1 MHIHCKAIFLVVVL
15 IAYKKCLKRTRRPH
29 TKKKTLI
36 RIERA
41 QKPAI
46 KTQ

>member
-15 IAYKKCLKRTRRPH
+15 IAYIMLKRTRPH
-29 TKKKTLI
+29 TQKKKTLI